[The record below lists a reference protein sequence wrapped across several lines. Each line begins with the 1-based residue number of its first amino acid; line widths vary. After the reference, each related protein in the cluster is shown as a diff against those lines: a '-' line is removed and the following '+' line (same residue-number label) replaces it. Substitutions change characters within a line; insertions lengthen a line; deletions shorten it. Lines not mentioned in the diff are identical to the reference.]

1 MIDYKPFFWN
11 DMIEGKHTGGYQVG
25 SIGKMNNGKEESN
38 EKIIKNKITNPK
50 GVPPPTPPK
59 GGSIPNDDVIERFR
73 NLVVPIGFVLLN
85 ENNVPRKYNE
95 HSNVETID
103 DAMFDKLFYPLV
115 VNKGSKKRTTRKKR
129 D

>member
-1 MIDYKPFFWN
+1 MIVDYKPFFWN

-25 SIGKMNNGKEESN
+25 G
-38 EKIIKNKITNPK
+38 ITNPYSK
-50 GVPPPTPPK
+50 NNVKKEIKNADSNARGVPSSPSLPK
-59 GGSIPNDDVIERFR
+59 GGGVSNDDVIERFR

-85 ENNVPRKYNE
+85 EKNVSRKYNE

-115 VNKGSKKRTTRKKR
+115 VNKTSKKRTTRKNR

>member
-25 SIGKMNNGKEESN
+25 SIKKTD
-38 EKIIKNKITNPK
+38 KAVTIT
-50 GVPPPTPPK
+50 PPPPGPAK
-59 GGSIPNDDVIERFR
+59 GGSIPNDDVVERFR

-95 HSNVETID
+95 HSSVETID

-115 VNKGSKKRTTRKKR
+115 VNKGSKKRTTRKNR